1 MKNYGKL
8 LKLCVVAAMLVLPS
22 CSWCWPSLHTAE
34 TLCHQERGVVVV
46 NTEDC
51 DKQYVWQGKTWLQV
65 KLACAIDKGR
75 GIYRRGNSS
84 PLCTPDTSER
94 YEIVP
99 GSERIYYLGVD
110 RREPEGEWDLLPESE
125 FDVLTALPISAG
137 PEFAELQFMKLR
149 GTPYA
154 EVWMPVEGMPVA
166 KEPGSPAIWKQ
177 AAAVPLVVVDAT
189 ATVGMCAAEMAAGVV
204 MVPVAALY
212 QLIVKPLVNC
222 HKGQG

>member
-1 MKNYGKL
+1 M
-8 LKLCVVAAMLVLPS
+8 
-22 CSWCWPSLHTAE
+22 
-34 TLCHQERGVVVV
+34 VVV

-84 PLCTPDTSER
+84 PLCPPDTSER

-212 QLIVKPLVNC
+212 HLIVKPLVNC